1 LSYLSGPLSGCWR
14 RLRSSPALA
23 AKIIRFAM
31 IGVLSG
37 GAFALTT
44 TLLVSG
50 LGADPIG
57 ASFVGYCVSVPAN
70 FVGHRQFSFR
80 SHGRWSAEAMRFLIL
95 QLVNI
100 ALTMGTMRIVLAD
113 FHASYLWGML
123 ATVIVIP
130 IANFIFTNL
139 WVFRDQIF
147 H

>member
-1 LSYLSGPLSGCWR
+1 
-14 RLRSSPALA
+14 
-23 AKIIRFAM
+23 M
-31 IGVLSG
+31 IGLLSG

-44 TLLVSG
+44 MLLVSG
-50 LGADPIG
+50 LRADPIG
-57 ASFVGYCVSVPAN
+57 ASIVGYCVSVPAN

-80 SHGRWSAEAMRFLIL
+80 SYGRWSAEATRFLLL

-100 ALTMGTMRIVLAD
+100 CLTMGIMRLVLEH
-113 FHASYLWGML
+113 FHASYHWGML